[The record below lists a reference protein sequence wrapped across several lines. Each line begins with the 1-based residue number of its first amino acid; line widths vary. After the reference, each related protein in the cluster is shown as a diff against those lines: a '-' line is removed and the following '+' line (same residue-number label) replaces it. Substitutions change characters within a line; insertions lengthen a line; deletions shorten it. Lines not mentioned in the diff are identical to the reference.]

1 MAHVFLIEIAG
12 AVALLLWAT
21 RMVKTGILRAY
32 EAKLRQWLSHS
43 LGNRARA
50 FGVGLGVAVSVQS
63 STATAMLMASFA
75 ERGLVTTAAGI
86 AVLLGADLGST
97 LVVQLLSL
105 DLGLVTPVLLVAGYI
120 CFSWFDR
127 VRIKQMGRVLIGLA
141 LLLLSLKMI
150 GSAGAGLASSET
162 LKVVLDSLA
171 SDSLL
176 AVVLGAG
183 LAWLAHS
190 SVATV
195 LLIASLAASG
205 LVPPLMALAL
215 VAGANVGGAL
225 IAVGLTWRSAA
236 AARRAPIAN
245 LFARAIVAVASIFLL
260 PLAIQYLPAL
270 GAGTDRLVVNFHT
283 AFNIVLALVFLPLAF
298 PLGRL
303 IERWL
308 PEKLSASEAA
318 SHLDGAALERSPQ
331 VALASATREVLA
343 MADRAERLLTRVVD
357 AFQTQDADTI
367 AELSREDDE
376 LDRLHERIKLY
387 IAKVMRQSLDESQGQ
402 RATDI
407 LLFSTNLEHVGD
419 IIDRNLLELA
429 QKKLKRRLTFSEQ
442 GWSELRGF
450 HEYLV
455 EQFKLAIA
463 VFVTTDRSLAR
474 QMIEAKEAFR
484 ERLHESAER
493 HLDRLR
499 SGRIESIESSA
510 LHLDLLRDFKRI
522 NSHLVSVAYPILE
535 AEGELRESRLKHPD
549 EPRRASLGAAE

>member
-1 MAHVFLIEIAG
+1 MGHVFLIEIAG

-43 LGNRARA
+43 LDNRARA
-50 FGVGLGVAVSVQS
+50 FGVGMGIAVSVQS

-75 ERGLVTTAAGI
+75 ERGLVGTAAGI

-105 DLGLVTPVLLVAGYI
+105 DLGLVTPILLVAGYV

-127 VRIKQMGRVLIGLA
+127 VRVKQMGRVLIGLA

-150 GSAGAGLASSET
+150 GAAGAGLASSTT
-162 LKVVLDSLA
+162 LAVVLDSLA

-176 AVVLGAG
+176 ALVLGAG
-183 LAWLAHS
+183 LAWAAHS

-205 LVPPLMALAL
+205 LVPPLLALAL
-215 VAGANVGGAL
+215 VAGANVGGGL
-225 IAVGLTWRSAA
+225 ISVGLTWRSSA
-236 AARRAPIAN
+236 AARRAPLAN
-245 LFARAIVAVASIFLL
+245 LAARAAIAVVSLFLM
-260 PLAIQYLPAL
+260 PLALQQLSAL
-270 GAGTDRLVVNFHT
+270 DSGADRLVVNFHT
-283 AFNIVLALVFLPLAF
+283 AFNIVLALIFLPLAH

-303 IERWL
+303 IERWV
-308 PEKLSASEAA
+308 PDKLSASDAA
-318 SHLDGAALERSPQ
+318 SHLDEAALERPQ
-331 VALASATREVLA
+331 VALAAATREVLA

-357 AFQTQDADTI
+357 AFQTHDADSIT
-367 AELSREDDE
+367 ELSREDDE

-387 IAKVMRQSLDESQGQ
+387 IARVMRQSLTAEQGQ

-463 VFVTTDRSLAR
+463 VFVTSDRSLAR
-474 QMIEAKEAFR
+474 QMIEAKESFR
-484 ERLHESAER
+484 ERVHESAEQ
-493 HLDRLR
+493 HLDRLH
-499 SGRIESIESSA
+499 SGKIESIESSA

-549 EPRRASLGAAE
+549 EPRRANLGVAE

>member
-1 MAHVFLIEIAG
+1 MGHVFLIEIAG

-32 EAKLRQWLSHS
+32 EAKLRQWLSRS
-43 LGNRARA
+43 LDNRARA

-75 ERGLVTTAAGI
+75 GRGLVGTAAGL

-105 DLGLVTPVLLVAGYI
+105 DLGLATPLLLVSGYI

-127 VRIKQMGRVLIGLA
+127 VRVKQIGRVLIGLA

-150 GSAGAGLASSET
+150 GAAGAGLASSTT
-162 LKVVLDSLA
+162 LAVVLDSLA

-176 AVVLGAG
+176 ALLLGAG
-183 LAWLAHS
+183 LAWAAHS

-205 LVPPLMALAL
+205 LVPPLLALAL
-215 VAGANVGGAL
+215 VAGANVGGGL
-225 IAVGLTWRSAA
+225 IAVGLTWRSSA
-236 AARRAPIAN
+236 AARRAPLAN
-245 LFARAIVAVASIFLL
+245 LVARAAIAVVSLFLL
-260 PLAIQYLPAL
+260 PLAVEHLAAL
-270 GAGTDRLVVNFHT
+270 GASGDRLVVNFHT
-283 AFNIVLALVFLPLAF
+283 AFNVLLALIFLPLAG

-308 PEKLSASEAA
+308 PDKPSASEAA
-318 SHLDGAALERSPQ
+318 SHLDEAALERPQ

-357 AFQTQDADTI
+357 AFQTHDADSI

-376 LDRLHERIKLY
+376 LDRMHERIKLY
-387 IAKVMRQSLDESQGQ
+387 IARVMRQSLTAEEGQ

-429 QKKLKRRLTFSEQ
+429 QKKLKRRLTFSEH

-463 VFVTTDRSLAR
+463 VFVTRDRSLAR
-474 QMIEAKEAFR
+474 QMIEAKESCRA
-484 ERLHESAER
+484 RLHESAEL

-535 AEGELRESRLKHPD
+535 AEGELRESRL
-549 EPRRASLGAAE
+549 RRPKEERPAQIGAAE

>member
-1 MAHVFLIEIAG
+1 MGHEFLIEIAG

-32 EAKLRQWLSHS
+32 EARLRNWLSRS
-43 LGNRARA
+43 LDNRARA
-50 FGVGLGVAVSVQS
+50 FGVGLGVSVAVQS

-75 ERGLVTTAAGI
+75 ERGLLTTAAGI

-105 DLGLVTPVLLVAGYI
+105 NLGIVTPILLVAGYV

-127 VRIKQMGRVLIGLA
+127 VRVKQMGRVLIGLA

-162 LKVVLDSLA
+162 LAVVLESLA
-171 SDSLL
+171 SDPLL
-176 AVVLGAG
+176 AAFLGIG
-183 LAWLAHS
+183 LAWAAHS

-205 LVPPLMALAL
+205 LVPPALALAL

-225 IAVGLTWRSAA
+225 IAVGLTWRAPM
-236 AARRAPIAN
+236 AARRAPIAV
-245 LFARAIVAVASIFLL
+245 LLARALVAVLALILL
-260 PLAIQYLPAL
+260 PLAIEHLAVL
-270 GAGTDRLVVNFHT
+270 GAGGDRLVVNFHT
-283 AFNIVLALVFLPLAF
+283 AFNLVLALVFLPLAF

-308 PEKLSASEAA
+308 PDKQSASDAA
-318 SHLDGAALERSPQ
+318 SHLDEAALERPQ

-367 AELSREDDE
+367 AQLSREDDE

-387 IAKVMRQSLDESQGQ
+387 IARVMRQSLDESQGQ

-429 QKKLKRRLTFSEQ
+429 QKKLKRRLSFSEQ

-463 VFVTTDRSLAR
+463 VFVTGDRSLAR
-474 QMIEAKEAFR
+474 QMIEAKEGFR
-484 ERLHESAER
+484 ERLHESAEL

-535 AEGELRESRLKHPD
+535 AEGELRDSRLKHPD
-549 EPRRASLGAAE
+549 EPRRAQVGAAE

>member
-1 MAHVFLIEIAG
+1 MGHEFLIEIAG

-32 EAKLRQWLSHS
+32 EAKLRNWLSRS
-43 LGNRARA
+43 LDSRARA
-50 FGVGLGVAVSVQS
+50 FGVGLGVSVAVQS

-75 ERGLVTTAAGI
+75 ERGLLTTAAGI

-105 DLGLVTPVLLVAGYI
+105 NLGLVTPLLLVAGYV

-127 VRIKQMGRVLIGLA
+127 VRVKQMGRVLIGLA

-150 GSAGAGLASSET
+150 GAAGAGLTSSET
-162 LKVVLDSLA
+162 LRVVLESLA
-171 SDSLL
+171 ADPLL
-176 AVVLGAG
+176 AALLGALLTWG
-183 LAWLAHS
+183 AHS
-190 SVATV
+190 SAAIV
-195 LLIASLAASG
+195 LLTASLAASG
-205 LVPPLMALAL
+205 LVPPALALAL
-215 VAGANVGGAL
+215 VAGANIGGAL
-225 IAVGLTWRSAA
+225 IAVVLTWRSAA
-236 AARRAPIAN
+236 AARRAPLAN
-245 LFARAIVAVASIFLL
+245 LLARSIVAVAALLLL
-260 PLAIQYLPAL
+260 PLALAYLPVL
-270 GAGTDRLVVNFHT
+270 GASADRLVVNFHT
-283 AFNIVLALVFLPLAF
+283 AFNIVLALIFLPLAA
-298 PLGRL
+298 PLAKL
-303 IERWL
+303 VERWL
-308 PEKLSASEAA
+308 PEKVSASEAA
-318 SHLDGAALERSPQ
+318 SHLDEAALERPQ
-331 VALASATREVLA
+331 VALAAATREVLA
-343 MADRAERLLTRVVD
+343 MADRAQRLLTRVVD
-357 AFQTQDADTI
+357 AFQTHDADTI
-367 AELSREDDE
+367 AQLSREDDE

-387 IAKVMRQSLDESQGQ
+387 IARVMRQTLDESQAQ

-419 IIDRNLLELA
+419 IVDRNLLELA

-442 GWSELRGF
+442 GWDELRGF

-463 VFVTTDRSLAR
+463 VFVTSDRSLAR

-484 ERLHESAER
+484 ERLHESADR

-535 AEGELRESRLKHPD
+535 AEGELRESRLKHP
-549 EPRRASLGAAE
+549 EELRKASLGAAE

>member
-1 MAHVFLIEIAG
+1 MGHEFLIEIAG

-32 EAKLRQWLSHS
+32 EAKLRGWLSRS
-43 LGNRARA
+43 LDNRLRG
-50 FGVGLGVAVSVQS
+50 FGVGLGVAVAVQS

-75 ERGLVTTAAGI
+75 GRGLLTTAAGI

-105 DLGLVTPVLLVAGYI
+105 DLGLVPPLLLVAGYI

-127 VRIKQMGRVLIGLA
+127 ARVKQMGRVLIGLA
-141 LLLLSLKMI
+141 LLLLSLKLI
-150 GSAGAGLASSET
+150 SAAGAGLASSET
-162 LKVVLDSLA
+162 LAVVLDSLA
-171 SDSLL
+171 TDSLL
-176 AVVLGAG
+176 AVLLGAA
-183 LAWLAHS
+183 LAWAAHS

-205 LVPPLMALAL
+205 LVPPLLALAL
-215 VAGANVGGAL
+215 VVGANVGGAL
-225 IAVGLTWRSAA
+225 IAVGLTWRSTAA
-236 AARRAPIAN
+236 SRRAPFAN
-245 LFARAIVAVASIFLL
+245 LLARGVIAVVCLFLL
-260 PLAIQYLPAL
+260 PLVLEYLPAL
-270 GAGTDRLVVNFHT
+270 GAGADRLVVNFHT
-283 AFNIVLALVFLPLAF
+283 AFNLALALLFLPLAF

-303 IERWL
+303 VERWL
-308 PEKLSASEAA
+308 PDKPAAGEAA
-318 SHLDGAALERSPQ
+318 SHLDENAMERPQ
-331 VALASATREVLA
+331 QALASATREVLA
-343 MADRAERLLTRVVD
+343 MADRAERLLSRVVD
-357 AFQTQDADTI
+357 AFQTHDVDSITA
-367 AELSREDDE
+367 LSREDDE

-387 IAKVMRQSLDESQGQ
+387 IARVMRESLTEDQGQ

-429 QKKLKRRLTFSEQ
+429 QKKLKRRLSFSEQ

-463 VFVTTDRSLAR
+463 VFVTGDRSLAR
-474 QMIEAKEAFR
+474 QMIAAKEGFR
-484 ERLHESAER
+484 ERVHDSAEQ

-549 EPRRASLGAAE
+549 EPRRAELGAQG